1 MEELKVY
8 SDVTQYI
15 KIEMGAETFGIDIG
29 FVDNI
34 LRMQRITRVPN
45 MASYIKGVINLRGEI
60 VPIIN
65 LRAKMGLEEIEE
77 TKATRIIIIKME
89 LVGKVGFIV
98 DCVKEVVS
106 ISEEQVESMKYDSMD
121 DTTHFVSAVGKEA
134 DSIISLLDLNAVV
147 LDKNFKEENA

>member
-45 MASYIKGVINLRGEI
+45 VPSYVKGVINLRGEI

-65 LRAKMGLEEIEE
+65 LRAKMGLEEIED

-89 LVGKVGFIV
+89 QVGKVGFIV

-106 ISEEQVESMKYDSMD
+106 ISEEQVESMKYDGTD

>member
-1 MEELKVY
+1 MDEMKVF
-8 SDVTQYI
+8 SGVTQYI
-15 KIEMGAETFGIDIG
+15 KIEMGEETFGIDFG
-29 FVDNI
+29 YVDNI

-89 LVGKVGFIV
+89 QVGKVGFIV

-147 LDKNFKEENA
+147 LDKNFKDENA

>member
-45 MASYIKGVINLRGEI
+45 VPAYVKGVINLRGEI

-65 LRAKMGLEEIEE
+65 LRLKMGLEEIEE

-89 LVGKVGFIV
+89 QVGKVGFIV

-106 ISEEQVESMKYDSMD
+106 ISEEQVESMKYDSRD
-121 DTTHFVSAVGKEA
+121 DSTHFVNAVGKET

-147 LDKNFKEENA
+147 LDKNIKEENA

>member
-1 MEELKVY
+1 MEGLKVY

-89 LVGKVGFIV
+89 QVGKVGFIV

-121 DTTHFVSAVGKEA
+121 DTPHFVSAVGKEA

>member
-45 MASYIKGVINLRGEI
+45 VPFYVKGVINLRGEI

-65 LRAKMGLEEIEE
+65 LRAKMGLEEIED

-89 LVGKVGFIV
+89 QVGKVGFIV

>member
-1 MEELKVY
+1 MDELKVY

-45 MASYIKGVINLRGEI
+45 VPAYIKGVINLRGEI

-65 LRAKMGLEEIEE
+65 LRSKMGLEEVEE

-89 LVGKVGFIV
+89 QVGKVGFIV
-98 DCVKEVVS
+98 DCVKEVVN
-106 ISEEQVESMKYDSMD
+106 ISEEMMESMKYDSMD
-121 DTTHFVSAVGKEA
+121 DSTHFVSAVGKEA

-147 LDKNFKEENA
+147 LDKNFKEENS

>member
-1 MEELKVY
+1 MEGLKVY

-45 MASYIKGVINLRGEI
+45 VPFYVKGVINLRGEI

-65 LRAKMGLEEIEE
+65 LRSKMGLEEVEE

-89 LVGKVGFIV
+89 QVGKVGFIV

-106 ISEEQVESMKYDSMD
+106 ISEEQVESMKYDSLD
-121 DTTHFVSAVGKEA
+121 DTTHFVTAVGKEA

>member
-1 MEELKVY
+1 MDDLKVY
-8 SDVTQYI
+8 SNVTQYI

-45 MASYIKGVINLRGEI
+45 VPSYVKGVINLRGEI

-89 LVGKVGFIV
+89 QVGKVGFIV

-106 ISEEQVESMKYDSMD
+106 ISEEQVESMKYDSLD
-121 DTTHFVSAVGKEA
+121 ETTHYVTAVGKEE

-147 LDKNFKEENA
+147 LDKNSKEENA

>member
-45 MASYIKGVINLRGEI
+45 VPSYVKGVINLRGEI

-65 LRAKMGLEEIEE
+65 LRAKMGLEEIED

-89 LVGKVGFIV
+89 QVGKVGFIV

-106 ISEEQVESMKYDSMD
+106 ISEEQVENMKYDSMD

-134 DSIISLLDLNAVV
+134 DSIISLLDLNTVV
-147 LDKNFKEENA
+147 LDKNIKEE

>member
-15 KIEMGAETFGIDIG
+15 KIEMGDETFGIDIG

-65 LRAKMGLEEIEE
+65 LRAKMGLEEVEE

-89 LVGKVGFIV
+89 QVGKVGFIV

-106 ISEEQVESMKYDSMD
+106 ISEEQMESMKYDSMD

-147 LDKNFKEENA
+147 LDKNIKEENA

>member
-65 LRAKMGLEEIEE
+65 LRTKMGLEEIEE
-77 TKATRIIIIKME
+77 TRATRIIIIKME
-89 LVGKVGFIV
+89 QVGKVGFIV

>member
-1 MEELKVY
+1 MEGLKVY

-89 LVGKVGFIV
+89 QVGKVGFIV

-134 DSIISLLDLNAVV
+134 DSIISLLDLNTVV
-147 LDKNFKEENA
+147 LDKNIKEE

>member
-89 LVGKVGFIV
+89 QVGKVGFIV

-134 DSIISLLDLNAVV
+134 DPIISLLDLNAVV

>member
-1 MEELKVY
+1 MDENTVVNGAK
-8 SDVTQYI
+8 QYI
-15 KIEMGAETFGIDIG
+15 VVKLDNEQYGIDIS
-29 FVDNI
+29 FIDNI
-34 LRMQRITRVPN
+34 VRLQQITRVPK
-45 MASYIKGVINLRGEI
+45 AQYYFEGVINLRGEI

-65 LRAKMGLEEIEE
+65 LRAKMGLEEIED

-89 LVGKVGFIV
+89 QVGKVGFIV
-98 DCVKEVVS
+98 DCVKEVIS
-106 ISEEQVESMKYDSMD
+106 ISEEQVENMKYDNMD

>member
-15 KIEMGAETFGIDIG
+15 KIEMGDETFGIDIG

-89 LVGKVGFIV
+89 QVGKVGFIV
-98 DCVKEVVS
+98 
-106 ISEEQVESMKYDSMD
+106 EEKNRFQKY
-121 DTTHFVSAVGKEA
+121 H
-134 DSIISLLDLNAVV
+134 
-147 LDKNFKEENA
+147 

>member
-1 MEELKVY
+1 MAELKVY

-45 MASYIKGVINLRGEI
+45 VPAYVKGVINLRGEI

-65 LRAKMGLEEIEE
+65 LRGKMGLEEIEE

-89 LVGKVGFIV
+89 QVGKVGFIV

-106 ISEEQVESMKYDSMD
+106 ISEEQMESVKFDSMD
-121 DTTHFVSAVGKEA
+121 DTVHFVSAVGKEEN
-134 DSIISLLDLNAVV
+134 SIISLLDLNAVV
-147 LDKNFKEENA
+147 LDKSLKEDNA

>member
-15 KIEMGAETFGIDIG
+15 KIEMGDETFGIDIG

-89 LVGKVGFIV
+89 QVGKVGFIV

-147 LDKNFKEENA
+147 LDKNIKEENA